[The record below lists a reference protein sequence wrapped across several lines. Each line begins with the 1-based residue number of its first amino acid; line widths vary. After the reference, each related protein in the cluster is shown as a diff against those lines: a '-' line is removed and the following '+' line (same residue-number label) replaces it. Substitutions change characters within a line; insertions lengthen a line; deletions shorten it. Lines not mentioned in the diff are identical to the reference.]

1 MTNLRRVI
9 LTMAV
14 ALAGLAMAQ
23 TEIRVISFS
32 QGFAFPDLFGA
43 SGTEKTDVLKQFE
56 QANDLKVTI
65 EWGDEA
71 AVRQKVLTDL
81 ISGGGRYD
89 IILLGTDG
97 AVQTYGYA
105 GFLEPLDAYLA
116 TGDYQK
122 YIDMNDVFPSIKE
135 ANTVDGHLYGLSYYS
150 FGPGIIYRTD
160 LFEKYGAQV
169 PTTITELEV
178 ALQKI
183 KDGLAADGVTDV
195 YPLTMRGAPGEEPT
209 LDLAGF
215 VYAMAGYPAWFE
227 GGAVTPDQIRESKAK
242 PIFTGDFKPGFAEF
256 VKLAR
261 EYGPPG
267 IATHTWVDMM
277 NIYSQGKAAVLL
289 PSAIN
294 GYAALT
300 STENE
305 TVKNNSNFAPIV
317 VGPTGKTV
325 ESFWAFSFGINKA
338 SKHKADAMKVLTFL
352 TGERSLQEF
361 ANRTQWPS
369 VPFESVMKSQV
380 LVDRWGAEEVALNAD
395 AMAQANP
402 KYFPYIPELS
412 DFMDRIG
419 TAASKAISTG
429 DIDGTLNDLQAWALQ
444 RMQLAGY
451 YK

>member
-1 MTNLRRVI
+1 MLRRII
-9 LTMAV
+9 LMLAV
-14 ALAGLAMAQ
+14 AVAGLAMAQ

-32 QGFAFPDLFGA
+32 QGFAFPDLFGT
-43 SGTEKTDVLKQFE
+43 SGTEQTAILKQFE
-56 QANDLKVTI
+56 QANNIKVTI

-71 AVRQKVLTDL
+71 SVRQKVLTDL

-89 IILLGTDG
+89 IILLGSDG

-105 GFLEPLDAYLA
+105 GFLEPLEGYLA
-116 TGDYQK
+116 SGDYSQ
-122 YIDMNDVFPSIKE
+122 YIDMNDVFPSITE
-135 ANTVDGHLYGLSYYS
+135 ANTVNGHLYGLSYYA

-160 LFEKYGAQV
+160 LFKKYNVKV
-169 PTTITELEV
+169 PTTIPELET
-178 ALQKI
+178 ALQQL
-183 KDGLAADGVTDV
+183 KDGFAKDGITDV

-227 GGAVTPDQIRESKAK
+227 GGAVTPDQIRATKAK

-277 NIYSQGKAAVLL
+277 NIYSQGKAAMLL

-300 STENE
+300 STENK
-305 TVKNNSNFAPIV
+305 TVLQNSDFAPIV
-317 VGPTGKTV
+317 VGPTGKPV
-325 ESFWAFSFGINKA
+325 ESFWSFSFGINKA
-338 SKHKADAMKVLTFL
+338 SKHKADAMKVLAFL

-380 LVDRWGAEEVALNAD
+380 LIDKWGAEEVALNAQ
-395 AMAQANP
+395 AMANANP

-429 DIDGTLNDLQAWALQ
+429 DVDGALNDLQAWALQ

-451 YK
+451 YN

>member
-1 MTNLRRVI
+1 ML
-9 LTMAV
+9 AV
-14 ALAGLAMAQ
+14 ALTGLAMAQ

-32 QGFAFPDLFGA
+32 QGFAFPDLFGT
-43 SGTEKTDVLKQFE
+43 SGTEKTDTLKQFE
-56 QANDLKVTI
+56 QANDIKVAI

-71 AVRQKVLTDL
+71 SVRQKVLTDL

-89 IILLGTDG
+89 VILLGSDG

-105 GFLEPLDAYLA
+105 GFLEPLESYLA
-116 TGDYQK
+116 TGDYDQ

-135 ANTVDGHLYGLSYYS
+135 ANTVDGHLYGLSYYA

-160 LFEKYGAQV
+160 LFQKYGVEV
-169 PTTITELEV
+169 PTTIPELET
-178 ALQKI
+178 ALQQL
-183 KDGLAADGVTDV
+183 KDGLAKDGITDV

-215 VYAMAGYPAWFE
+215 VYAMVGYPAWFE

-300 STENE
+300 STENT
-305 TVKNNSNFAPIV
+305 TVLDNSDFAPIV
-317 VGPTGKTV
+317 VGPTGKPV
-325 ESFWAFSFGINKA
+325 ESFWSFSFGINKA
-338 SKHKADAMKVLTFL
+338 SKHKADAMKVLAFL

-380 LVDRWGAEEVALNAD
+380 LVDKWGAEEVALNAE
-395 AMAQANP
+395 AMANANP

-429 DIDGTLNDLQAWALQ
+429 DVDGALNDLQAWALQ

>member
-1 MTNLRRVI
+1 MLRRII
-9 LTMAV
+9 LMLAV
-14 ALAGLAMAQ
+14 AVAGLAMAQ

-32 QGFAFPDLFGA
+32 QGFAFPDLFGT
-43 SGTEKTDVLKQFE
+43 SGTEKTDILKQFE
-56 QANDLKVTI
+56 QANNIKVTI

-71 AVRQKVLTDL
+71 SVRQKVLTDL

-89 IILLGTDG
+89 IILLGSDG

-105 GFLEPLDAYLA
+105 GFLEPLEGYLA
-116 TGDYQK
+116 SGDYSQ
-122 YIDMNDVFPSIKE
+122 YIDMNDVFPSITE
-135 ANTVDGHLYGLSYYS
+135 ANTVDGHLYGLSYYA

-160 LFEKYGAQV
+160 LFKKYDVKV
-169 PTTITELEV
+169 PTTIPELET
-178 ALQKI
+178 ALQQL
-183 KDGLAADGVTDV
+183 KDGFAKDGITDV

-227 GGAVTPDQIRESKAK
+227 GGAVTPDQIRATQAK

-277 NIYSQGKAAVLL
+277 NIYSQGKAAMLL

-300 STENE
+300 STENK
-305 TVKNNSNFAPIV
+305 TVLANSDFAPIV
-317 VGPTGKTV
+317 VGPTGKPV
-325 ESFWAFSFGINKA
+325 ESFWSFSFGINKA
-338 SKHKADAMKVLTFL
+338 SKHKADAMKVLAFL

-361 ANRTQWPS
+361 ANRTQWPA

-380 LVDRWGAEEVALNAD
+380 LIDKWGAEEVALNAQ
-395 AMAQANP
+395 AMANANP

-429 DIDGTLNDLQAWALQ
+429 DVDGALNDLQAWALQ

-451 YK
+451 YN

>member
-1 MTNLRRVI
+1 MKTLRRLV
-9 LTMAV
+9 LMLAV
-14 ALAGLAMAQ
+14 ALAGVAAAQ

-43 SGTEKTDVLKQFE
+43 SGTEKTDILKQFE
-56 QANDLKVTI
+56 QQNDVKVTI

-81 ISGGGRYD
+81 IAGGGRYD
-89 IILLGTDG
+89 IILLGSDG
-97 AVQTYGYA
+97 AVQTYGHA
-105 GFLEPLDAYLA
+105 GFLEPLEGYLA
-116 TGDYQK
+116 TGEYDP

-135 ANTVDGHLYGLSYYS
+135 ANTVDGHLYGLSYYA

-160 LFEKYGAQV
+160 LFQKYGVSV
-169 PTTITELEV
+169 PTTIGELET
-178 ALQKI
+178 ALQKL
-183 KDGLAADGVTDV
+183 KDGFARDGVTDV

-227 GGAVTPDQIRESKAK
+227 GGAVTPQQIRESKAK
-242 PIFTGDFKPGFAEF
+242 PIFTGDFRPGFEEF

-277 NIYSQGKAAVLL
+277 NIYAQGKAAVLL

-300 STENE
+300 STENQAVLE
-305 TVKNNSNFAPIV
+305 NSDFAPIV
-317 VGPTGKTV
+317 FGPSGKPV
-325 ESFWAFSFGINKA
+325 ESFWSFSLGINKA
-338 SKHKADAMKVLTFL
+338 SRHKAEAMKVLTFL

-369 VPFESVMKSQV
+369 VPFDSVMKSQV
-380 LVDRWGAEEVALNAD
+380 LVDQWGAQEVALNAE
-395 AMAQANP
+395 AMANANP

-412 DFMDRIG
+412 DFMDKIG

-429 DIDGTLNDLQAWALQ
+429 DVDGSLNELQAWALQ
-444 RMQLAGY
+444 RMTSAGY
-451 YK
+451 YD